1 MSPLLR
7 QNTISDLIQEFK
19 TFEIATAVVDAMT
32 SDYTGVSNHELNQ
45 VLYGLRDLL
54 SMSRGGNEKLL
65 SLLNMKMSAITT
77 TSLPLQPQS
86 VERFVEDILLSIDD
100 NGNWHYEDCFPQLQL
115 DLTASPVPDGKEGA
129 GLSMQMPRFTRSPS
143 PLTQLLL
150 GGNWGA
156 PREI

>member
-1 MSPLLR
+1 M
-7 QNTISDLIQEFK
+7 
-19 TFEIATAVVDAMT
+19 VDAIA
-32 SDYTGVSNHELNQ
+32 SDYTGVSEHDLNQ

-65 SLLNMKMSAITT
+65 SLLNMKMSAIAT
-77 TSLPLQPQS
+77 TSILPQPQS

-115 DLTASPVPDGKEGA
+115 DLTSSAMSSGPSDGA
-129 GLSMQMPRFTRSPS
+129 DVAVQMPSFTRSPS

-150 GGNWGA
+150 GGSWGS
-156 PREI
+156 RDI